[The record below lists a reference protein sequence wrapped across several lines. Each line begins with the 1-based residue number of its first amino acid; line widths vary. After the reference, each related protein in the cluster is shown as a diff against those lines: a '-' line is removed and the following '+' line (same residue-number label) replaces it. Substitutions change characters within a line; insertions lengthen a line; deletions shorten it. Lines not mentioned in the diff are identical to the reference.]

1 MGREIIQTIFTDNLL
16 QTLYKHYL
24 LLIIIITIITIII
37 IIIITNINS
46 PNIKLLRVKTYS
58 SKALEYVF
66 S

>member
-24 LLIIIITIITIII
+24 LLIIITIITIII

-66 S
+66 SH